1 MTLNGI
7 PVLNYSVDE
16 KQAVLLLSTNS
27 MEDATNTVSN
37 SMMLKVGVGNDFFAI
52 VGYGT
57 VKRVTYVA
65 SMNAYEVVLERES
78 TDAPRITALEAEN
91 KKLTAQLQ
99 AATEANAFLEECIV
113 EMAGV
118 VYA

>member
-16 KQAVLLLSTNS
+16 KQATLLLSTNS
-27 MEDATNTVSN
+27 MEDATKAISS
-37 SMMLKVGVGNDFFAI
+37 SMMLKDGVGNDFFAI
-52 VGYGT
+52 VGYSA
-57 VKRVTYVA
+57 VKCVTYVTA
-65 SMNAYEVVLERES
+65 MNAYEVTLERES

-91 KKLTAQLQ
+91 KQLTAKL
-99 AATEANAFLEECIV
+99 EASIKVNQMLEDCLV
-113 EMAGV
+113 EMAEI